1 MSPDRAPVPA
11 RPTVAVLGTGTM
23 GAPMARRIAAA
34 GLPLRVWNRSRAKAE
49 PLTEVGA
56 VVADDVAGAVA
67 GADVVVTVLLDA
79 DAVASVAEQ
88 ARGSLAPGA
97 VWLQMS
103 TVGVEGAQRLA
114 GLARDLGVAFVD
126 APVRG
131 TKKPATD
138 GTLVV
143 LAAGPASVRE
153 AVAPV
158 LEAVGSRTLWQDE
171 PGAGS
176 RLKLACNAWV
186 LAQVEAAAESLH
198 LAAALGVDPHLVLP
212 AIAGGASD
220 SAYLQLKGTAMLD
233 DAVDEP
239 SFPLAGARKDAGL
252 IVEAATAAGLDLAV
266 ARAVRSRLDAAAELG
281 LGGAD
286 VAATYRAPRTS

>member
-1 MSPDRAPVPA
+1 MSADRPSAPA

-49 PLTEVGA
+49 PLAEVGA
-56 VVADDVAGAVA
+56 VVADDVAGAVR

-79 DAVASVAEQ
+79 DAVAAVVEQ
-88 ARGSLAPGA
+88 ARGSLGPGA

-114 GLARDLGVAFVD
+114 GLADDLGVAFVD
-126 APVRG
+126 APVLG
-131 TKKPATD
+131 TKGPATD
-138 GTLVV
+138 GALVV
-143 LAAGPASVRE
+143 LAAGPAPLRE
-153 AVAPV
+153 AVTPV

-171 PGAGS
+171 AGAGS

-198 LAAALGVDPHLVLP
+198 LAAALGVDPHLVLS
-212 AIAGGASD
+212 AVAGGASD

-266 ARAVRSRLDAAAELG
+266 ARAVRARFDAAAEQG

-286 VAATYRAPRTS
+286 VAATHRASRTA